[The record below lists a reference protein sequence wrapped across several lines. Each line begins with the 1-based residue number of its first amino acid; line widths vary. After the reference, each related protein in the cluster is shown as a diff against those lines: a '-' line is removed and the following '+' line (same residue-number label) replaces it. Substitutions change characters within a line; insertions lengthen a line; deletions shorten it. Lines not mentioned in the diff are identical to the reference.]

1 MEWVSILPPLLAI
14 FVVIWK
20 KEVISALFA
29 GIFLAEFLLLVPGF
43 GSIGTAWLNSLER
56 IVGVFTDGGNA
67 RLLVFSL
74 MIGALLAFVT
84 TANAG
89 ILAASRYPLAL
100 SRDELLP
107 KLLSRVNGKSKTPI
121 VSICFTGIFIIMALQ
136 L

>member
-14 FVVIWK
+14 LVVVWK

-29 GIFLAEFLLLVPGF
+29 GIFLAEFLLLDPGF

-74 MIGALLAFVT
+74 MIGHVEDMTVVPLGVEAELDVDAGTLRLL
-84 TANAG
+84 
-89 ILAASRYPLAL
+89 
-100 SRDELLP
+100 E
-107 KLLSRVNGKSKTPI
+107 
-121 VSICFTGIFIIMALQ
+121 MAVRS
-136 L
+136 